1 MLLPNNLNL
10 VLIILATLILLLC
23 VVISI
28 LYIKQSN
35 VNKELRLRL
44 SDLEWLLVSEYHKN
58 PEMKKEQNKK
68 SESMNN
74 STKTTMDE
82 ELHDQVA
89 SLEKDIDD
97 IDKILKD
104 TIDTE
109 EDEDGI
115 SEMILE
121 MIKKHEDNTVLDEN
135 LENIINEDK
144 ESNSDSDTNSNN
156 NSNSNK
162 SEMETDE
169 KERLNDDEVRW
180 IEDSYT
186 MNELRDLCKKSD
198 IQYKGTKKQVIK
210 MLLEKNIEIPRKAMN
225 SVNAL

>member
-1 MLLPNNLNL
+1 
-10 VLIILATLILLLC
+10 
-23 VVISI
+23 
-28 LYIKQSN
+28 
-35 VNKELRLRL
+35 
-44 SDLEWLLVSEYHKN
+44 
-58 PEMKKEQNKK
+58 MKKESNKK
-68 SESMNN
+68 SDTHNN
-74 STKTTMDE
+74 STKSTLDE

-89 SLEKDIDD
+89 NIEKDIDD

-144 ESNSDSDTNSNN
+144 ESNNSSDSDTNSNI
-156 NSNSNK
+156 NSDK
-162 SEMETDE
+162 SEMEQYE
-169 KERLNDDEVRW
+169 KEQINDDEVRW

-186 MNELRDLCKKSD
+186 MNELRDLCKKNN
-198 IQYKGTKKQVIK
+198 ILYKGTKKQVIK
-210 MLLEKNIEIPRKAMN
+210 MLLEKDIEIPRKVMN